1 MTNQEAA
8 ADESKQPIAL
18 DILEP
23 EKADGE
29 GSASTLLD
37 TLKPLWKVVS
47 WDICY
52 FALADIISFYE
63 CTQTYYS
70 GLLFDWSQNSMRNES
85 RLSTFGH

>member
-47 WDICY
+47 
-52 FALADIISFYE
+52 
-63 CTQTYYS
+63 
-70 GLLFDWSQNSMRNES
+70 
-85 RLSTFGH
+85 

>member
-29 GSASTLLD
+29 GTAITLLD

-47 WDICY
+47 
-52 FALADIISFYE
+52 
-63 CTQTYYS
+63 
-70 GLLFDWSQNSMRNES
+70 
-85 RLSTFGH
+85 